1 MAKGNQ
7 LVDRRSGAK
16 HESFLRHHDYF
27 YLKFAVVACVAAIG
41 VYVFTDPSP
50 RHNGGSWLGY
60 TLGVVSALL
69 IVWLTLLGLRKRAIT
84 AGRWS
89 LKGWTSAHVYL
100 GLALVVLA
108 TLHTG
113 FQFGWNVHTLAY
125 VLMMLVIVSGVFG
138 IFFYATVPARMS
150 DNRAEKS
157 TQQMIEE
164 IAALD
169 NDLREAAQPLSEAN
183 AIVVQHAIENTKL
196 GGGVFERLR
205 STHPSCATQHALD
218 SLKAAA
224 ARAPRAQGGGAG
236 ELSQV
241 TSLLERKTVL
251 LERARRHIRYRALLE
266 LWLYIHVP
274 VTFALLA
281 ALIAHIVS
289 VFYFW

>member
-1 MAKGNQ
+1 MATKSNAQ
-7 LVDRRSGAK
+7 VERRAGAR
-16 HESFLRHHDYF
+16 HESFLRHRNF
-27 YLKFAVVACVAAIG
+27 FFLKFASALCVAAI
-41 VYVFTDPSP
+41 VIYFITDPAP
-50 RHNGGSWLGY
+50 RHNGGTWLGY
-60 TLGVVSALL
+60 TLGTISALL

-84 AGRWS
+84 PGRWS

-100 GLALVVLA
+100 GLALVILA

-125 VLMMLVIVSGVFG
+125 VLMMIVIVSGAFG
-138 IFFYATVPARMS
+138 IFFYATIPQRMS

-157 TQQMIEE
+157 TVQMLEE

-169 NDLREAAQPLSEAN
+169 NDLREAAQPLSGEK
-183 AIVVQHAIENTKL
+183 AIVVQHAIDNTKL
-196 GGGVFERLR
+196 GGGVLERLR
-205 STHPSCATQHALD
+205 STHPKCATLLALND
-218 SLKAAA
+218 LKGRRVA
-224 ARAPRAQGGGAG
+224 GGD
-236 ELSQV
+236 ELGPV
-241 TSLLERKTVL
+241 ISLLERKGVM
-251 LERARRHIRYRALLE
+251 LERARRHIQFRALLE

>member
-1 MAKGNQ
+1 VAKGE
-7 LVDRRSGAK
+7 LVDRRSGAR
-16 HESFLRHHDYF
+16 HESFLRHRDYF
-27 YLKFAVVACVAAIG
+27 YLKFAMAACIAAVVIYAFA
-41 VYVFTDPSP
+41 DPAP
-50 RHNGGSWLGY
+50 RHNGGTWLGY
-60 TLGVVSALL
+60 TLGAISALL

-100 GLALVVLA
+100 GLALIVLA

-125 VLMMLVIVSGVFG
+125 VLMLIVIVSGVFG
-138 IFFYATVPARMS
+138 IYFYTTIPARMS

-157 TQQMIEE
+157 TQQMLEE

-169 NDLREAAQPLSEAN
+169 NDLRDAAQPLGEQN
-183 AIVVQHAIENTKL
+183 AIVVQHAIDNTKL

-205 STHPSCATQHALD
+205 SSHPTCATQNALD
-218 SLKAAA
+218 TLKAAS
-224 ARAPRAQGGGAG
+224 ARAPRQQGGGAG
-236 ELSQV
+236 ELAQV

-266 LWLYIHVP
+266 LWLYVHVP

>member
-1 MAKGNQ
+1 MAKKNE
-7 LVDRRSGAK
+7 LIDRRSGAK

-27 YLKFAVVACVAAIG
+27 YLKFAVAACVGALA
-41 VYVFTDPSP
+41 VYIFSAPAP
-50 RHNGGSWLGY
+50 RHNGGTWYGY
-60 TLGVVSALL
+60 TLGTISALL
-69 IVWLTLLGLRKRAIT
+69 IVWLTMLGLRKRAIT
-84 AGRWS
+84 PGRWS

-125 VLMMLVIVSGVFG
+125 VLMMVVIISGAFG

-157 TQQMIEE
+157 TAQMIEE

-169 NDLREAAQPLSEAN
+169 NDLRVAAQPLSEAN
-183 AIVVQHAIENTKL
+183 AIVVQHAIDNTKL
-196 GGGVFERLR
+196 GGGVIERLR
-205 STHPSCATQHALD
+205 TTHPSCATQRALEE
-218 SLKAAA
+218 LKAAN
-224 ARAPRAQGGGAG
+224 ARAPRAQGGGAS
-236 ELSQV
+236 ELGQV

-281 ALIAHIVS
+281 ALVAHIVS
-289 VFYFW
+289 VFFFW